1 MRIKPAITSKL
12 ASLLLLSQT
21 QTFAADFVA
30 IVMMIPFE
38 IWMVKHSRHA
48 KQNLSLAPLLSRTW
62 LYNLTTHLIN
72 FM

>member
-30 IVMMIPFE
+30 IVMVIPFE
-38 IWMVKHSRHA
+38 I
-48 KQNLSLAPLLSRTW
+48 
-62 LYNLTTHLIN
+62 
-72 FM
+72 